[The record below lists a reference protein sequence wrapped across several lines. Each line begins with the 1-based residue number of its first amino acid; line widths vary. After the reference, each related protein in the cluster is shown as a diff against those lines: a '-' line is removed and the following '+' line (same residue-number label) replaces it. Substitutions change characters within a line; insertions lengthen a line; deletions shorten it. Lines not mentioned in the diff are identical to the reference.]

1 MVLGAP
7 STANPSSLT
16 KDCTVEGGTSSNIG
30 AGFTVNWNRDLAA
43 DGYYLDISTDANF
56 NNFIE
61 GYSGKK
67 IVGSASTSEIISGV
81 ATGRI
86 FYYRVRSYNV
96 SGESANSDIQSV
108 LTIPFRP
115 ALLPPTEVNAES
127 ARINWIAVFSQNLG
141 SASQTV
147 SSYKV
152 TYSQNSDLSNPI
164 RDKEVVNDNTYV
176 MTQLSAGQTY
186 YYQIIATNSAGD
198 SCESDIGSISTSK
211 ALLKQTEE
219 LILQQDGSA
228 ILLELGISVI

>member
-1 MVLGAP
+1 M
-7 STANPSSLT
+7 
-16 KDCTVEGGTSSNIG
+16 
-30 AGFTVNWNRDLAA
+30 NWNRDLAA

-127 ARINWIAVFSQNLG
+127 ARIN
-141 SASQTV
+141 
-147 SSYKV
+147 
-152 TYSQNSDLSNPI
+152 
-164 RDKEVVNDNTYV
+164 
-176 MTQLSAGQTY
+176 
-186 YYQIIATNSAGD
+186 
-198 SCESDIGSISTSK
+198 
-211 ALLKQTEE
+211 
-219 LILQQDGSA
+219 
-228 ILLELGISVI
+228 

>member
-1 MVLGAP
+1 M
-7 STANPSSLT
+7 
-16 KDCTVEGGTSSNIG
+16 
-30 AGFTVNWNRDLAA
+30 
-43 DGYYLDISTDANF
+43 
-56 NNFIE
+56 
-61 GYSGKK
+61 
-67 IVGSASTSEIISGV
+67 
-81 ATGRI
+81 
-86 FYYRVRSYNV
+86 